1 MKPLDCLEKRDLLA
15 AKKFDPDIVREY
27 AEEFF
32 NEGLYGDAFAF
43 FGKIED
49 RKGIERVKRAS
60 VEEGNPEILWR
71 IEHADRSMIE
81 KSDWQACGE
90 AAMRQERFRNAAFAF
105 RKSGDAARQ
114 AKAEAE
120 FMPPPEEA
128 EEAVGEKKADTQAEA

>member
-43 FGKIED
+43 FRKIED
-49 RKGIERVKRAS
+49 RKGLERVKRAA

-71 IEHADRSMIE
+71 LEHDDRSMIE
-81 KSDWQACGE
+81 NSDWQACGE

-105 RKSGDAARQ
+105 RKSGDAERQ

-120 FMPPPEEA
+120 FMPPPEEPD
-128 EEAVGEKKADTQAEA
+128 EAADEKKADPRADV